1 MVRRIFVI
9 GACAAC
15 CAGLAGL
22 AAGQPKSATQGVVTS
37 AAAKGEASKEPQIK
51 RRPLAAD
58 EAAGLELKR
67 QQLAEKEAALA
78 VKEEELK
85 RLSAVID
92 SRIKD
97 LEVRKKALDESLK
110 VKKKV
115 DSERYQK
122 MLKVYKGLKSD
133 QAAGLMDK
141 LDADVAIEMLSQ
153 MDKKTIVKLIPFLNQ
168 PRVLQWTMD
177 QVKAR

>member
-1 MVRRIFVI
+1 MTRRLFAII
-9 GACAAC
+9 ALSACG
-15 CAGLAGL
+15 AGLAGL
-22 AAGQPKSATQGVVTS
+22 AAGQPKSETQSAVTS
-37 AAAKGEASKEPQIK
+37 ATAKGAAVKEQPLK
-51 RRPLAAD
+51 RRSMAAD

-92 SRIKD
+92 NRIKE
-97 LEVRKKALDESLK
+97 LEIRKKALDESLK
-110 VKKKV
+110 IKKKV

-122 MLKVYKGLKSD
+122 MLKVYKSLKPD

-141 LDADVAIEMLSQ
+141 LEEDIAIEMLSQ
-153 MDKKTIVKLIPFLNQ
+153 MDKKTIVKLVPFLNQ
-168 PRVLQWTMD
+168 PRVLKWTME
-177 QVKAR
+177 QVKTR

>member
-1 MVRRIFVI
+1 MGRRIFIFLAIAGWCAVI
-9 GACAAC
+9 AEFASGEAK
-15 CAGLAGL
+15 
-22 AAGQPKSATQGVVTS
+22 PATQAAVTS
-37 AAAKGEASKEPQIK
+37 SSARGVQASKGTQSQHK
-51 RRPLAAD
+51 VAGD

-67 QQLAEKEAALA
+67 QQLTEKEAALA
-78 VKEEELK
+78 VKEQELK
-85 RLSAVID
+85 RLSAVLD

-97 LEVRKKALDESLK
+97 LEARKKALDESLK
-110 VKKKV
+110 AKKKV

-122 MLKVYKGLKSD
+122 MLKVYKSLKPD

-141 LDADVAIEMLSQ
+141 LEADVAIEMLSQ
-153 MDKKTIVKLIPFLNQ
+153 MDKKTIVKLVPYLNQ